1 MNDTDHTS
9 LTAPILTASNLAELL
24 TALNAAGDEIKRLQ
38 ADGEDAGALIGDYG
52 RALEDCATFGGD
64 APEDTAG
71 MWSWDDT
78 HLLAGEGWG
87 GLQLVA
93 RGEW

>member
-1 MNDTDHTS
+1 MNITE
-9 LTAPILTASNLAELL
+9 AILTASNLSELL
-24 TALNAAGDEIKRLQ
+24 VALNAAGDEISRLQ
-38 ADGEDAGALIGDYG
+38 AEGEDAGALIGDYG

-64 APEDTAG
+64 EPDDTAG

-78 HLLAGEGWG
+78 HLLVGEGWG
-87 GLQLVA
+87 GLEIVA